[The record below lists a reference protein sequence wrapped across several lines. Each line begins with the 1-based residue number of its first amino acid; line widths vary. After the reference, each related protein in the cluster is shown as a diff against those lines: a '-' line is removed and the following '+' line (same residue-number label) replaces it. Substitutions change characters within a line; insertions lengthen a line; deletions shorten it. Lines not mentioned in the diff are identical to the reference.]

1 MNALTPAERMELRK
15 LTRRIRTQRATLREV
30 NRAIDLTNRDHRSV
44 IDREIET
51 REVRATIPDDLA
63 AIRAKRNL

>member
-30 NRAIDLTNRDHRSV
+30 NRAIDLTNRDHRNV
-44 IDREIET
+44 DRNVERDAMDIYGNF
-51 REVRATIPDDLA
+51 PDGEM
-63 AIRAKRNL
+63 K